1 MAGESILLIWV
12 LAATAFALGWAV
24 RHWLHR
30 AGRREEPI
38 EPAGREELDPD
49 RLEVVLHQ
57 DEIDLRE
64 EREESRE
71 NDR

>member
-1 MAGESILLIWV
+1 MAGESILLIWA
-12 LAATAFALGWAV
+12 LAAFAFALGWAV

-30 AGRREEPI
+30 AERRDDGIDAERQQER
-38 EPAGREELDPD
+38 GPD

-57 DEIDLRE
+57 HEIDLRE
-64 EREESRE
+64 EREKSRE